1 MRLLLQLCFRHG
13 PPPSAQDQTSFAGR
27 PPPES
32 AVSQDLWLSYT
43 GSCFSWDSPFA
54 IFFLFDGWFK
64 MALLRYSSHS
74 IEFNHFNCTFHI
86 FFLYLHQVM
95 QLSPQSTS
103 GHFRYAEQKP
113 CTLNW
118 LLHRLLCV
126 LWPEAT
132 TKLLSVSTDLPIL
145 FMSFKQNHVW
155 GFFFFFFGDWRLSLS
170 IFLRFIHVSVLLFFL
185 RLNCKYIPHLAYI
198 VMSCWIFGVVSTL

>member
-43 GSCFSWDSPFA
+43 GSCSSWDSPFA
-54 IFFLFDGWFK
+54 IFCLFDGWFK

-86 FFLYLHQVM
+86 FFFCIFTKSCNYHHSQLRDISVM
-95 QLSPQSTS
+95 LNRNPVPLTDYCIVSYVSSGLRQPLSYSLSLQTCLFCSC
-103 GHFRYAEQKP
+103 H
-113 CTLNW
+113 LN
-118 LLHRLLCV
+118 RIMC
-126 LWPEAT
+126 
-132 TKLLSVSTDLPIL
+132 
-145 FMSFKQNHVW
+145 
-155 GFFFFFFGDWRLSLS
+155 GFFFFFFW
-170 IFLRFIHVSVLLFFL
+170 
-185 RLNCKYIPHLAYI
+185 
-198 VMSCWIFGVVSTL
+198 